1 MSGSSSSH
9 QSMVP
14 YNNYALNMDYSGTS
28 YSYAPADTNAQYF
41 YEPTSAYEPRQ
52 FSSQNTFMNEP
63 LSAQGHSPPPPSRSV
78 AAARGTTRS
87 SHPHYAP
94 YTHFPRRLPTA
105 STSAAASSG
114 AGIEDP
120 MVKKKRKR
128 ADAHQLKV
136 LNEVRDYL
144 LFIFLDAANVG
155 DKVYD
160 RNPFPPTV
168 EREALAVQ
176 LGMTPRSVQIWRVIA
191 WNRRPLI
198 SDDLCRFQNKRQAAR
213 QGGRGGQSSKSGSGP
228 SLEPAPA
235 TSGSSGNS
243 RSAPVHHSSSLQIIE
258 APSAA
263 APRGAPGYVSSP
275 QVRAQSVSPPRSAH
289 RYPQQLQQQ
298 TIVVDP
304 YDDRSRRTH
313 AREDRTGSP
322 SQPPV
327 TRRRM

>member
-1 MSGSSSSH
+1 
-9 QSMVP
+9 MVP

-78 AAARGTTRS
+78 PSAARGTTRS

-144 LFIFLDAANVG
+144 LFIFWMLL
-155 DKVYD
+155 
-160 RNPFPPTV
+160 T
-168 EREALAVQ
+168 LA
-176 LGMTPRSVQIWRVIA
+176 TRSTIGIRSL
-191 WNRRPLI
+191 RP
-198 SDDLCRFQNKRQAAR
+198 SN
-213 QGGRGGQSSKSGSGP
+213 GRPWQCN
-228 SLEPAPA
+228 LA
-235 TSGSSGNS
+235 
-243 RSAPVHHSSSLQIIE
+243 
-258 APSAA
+258 
-263 APRGAPGYVSSP
+263 
-275 QVRAQSVSPPRSAH
+275 
-289 RYPQQLQQQ
+289 
-298 TIVVDP
+298 
-304 YDDRSRRTH
+304 
-313 AREDRTGSP
+313 
-322 SQPPV
+322 
-327 TRRRM
+327 